1 MDAEYIRV
9 LKLNPNH
16 KYERVRSWNED
27 RKGRDTDYCT
37 YREYDEQ
44 GNDLGT
50 FTVADTT
57 SHFPPQK
64 RSISK
69 V

>member
-1 MDAEYIRV
+1 MDAEYIKA
-9 LKLNPNH
+9 LNLNPNH
-16 KYERVRSWNED
+16 KYELISRRSED
-27 RKGRDTDYCT
+27 RKGRDTDYEQ

-50 FTVADTT
+50 FTIADTT

-64 RSISK
+64 RTITR